1 MAGERLKKAKKTEI
15 VLLVIFGCIAALG
28 LILAV
33 LGIVA
38 FNLPTVT
45 KNNPLYQAQQSL
57 AKALHMGKLI
67 DFRILGAIIL
77 VVGVVLILVTL
88 QHYAAKHDE
97 IKAKIQRREERRRNL
112 MKEMEAQQARQ
123 EKAKEENIA

>member
-45 KNNPLYQAQQSL
+45 KNNPLDRKS
-57 AKALHMGKLI
+57 
-67 DFRILGAIIL
+67 
-77 VVGVVLILVTL
+77 VV
-88 QHYAAKHDE
+88 
-97 IKAKIQRREERRRNL
+97 
-112 MKEMEAQQARQ
+112 
-123 EKAKEENIA
+123 